1 MTYNRYISSIL
12 VLNISIASLA
22 QTPSSQVD
30 SAEIRRQAVAAALST
45 DGDAPSAPRVSGTDN
60 GNPAAAGTAGTAGT
74 ADSER
79 TSSAAG
85 TAGAADASEPE
96 TDYDAEAGA
105 FAAPV
110 THPDSILIL
119 GQTVHKSAI
128 QSVKSGQAPITNV
141 IDTLPTSVPGVNV
154 LLYNDNTWRYSKSDK
169 FIADNDLFTHN
180 WDEKSINPYKSPID
194 TLPEVWS
201 LWLVDELSGY
211 HAPCQAGRVTSRFG
225 WRHGRRHQ
233 GMDISLPSGTPLY
246 AVFDGKVRVSLS
258 MRGYGNL
265 IIIRHNNGMETFYA
279 HMSRRDVNTGDIVRA
294 GDIIGL
300 SGNTG
305 RSTGPHLHFE
315 TRCEG
320 LAFDPQRIIDFDSGN
335 LRQRMMVLK
344 RRYFDAGSRYDQNFD
359 DEFLN
364 EEDDK
369 KALEAKKK
377 ADAEA
382 ALKAQVYH
390 TVRSGDCLSRL
401 AKKYGTSVNAICRL
415 NKGLTPNTTLKLGRR
430 IRVR

>member
-1 MTYNRYISSIL
+1 MTYTKYLSLAIL
-12 VLNISIASLA
+12 TFYTTVALA
-22 QTPSSQVD
+22 QTPTTDPD
-30 SAEIRRQAVAAALST
+30 SLEMMRQAVQEALST
-45 DGDAPSAPRVSGTDN
+45 EDTDYAAE
-60 GNPAAAGTAGTAGT
+60 AAA
-74 ADSER
+74 ENL
-79 TSSAAG
+79 
-85 TAGAADASEPE
+85 
-96 TDYDAEAGA
+96 
-105 FAAPV
+105 PV
-110 THPDSILIL
+110 THPDSIRIL

-128 QSVKSGQAPITNV
+128 QSVRSGQTPTTNV

-154 LLYNDNTWRYSKSDK
+154 LLYNDNTWRYAKSDK
-169 FIADNDLFTHN
+169 FIAENDVFTKN
-180 WDEKSINPYKSPID
+180 WDEKAINAYKSPID
-194 TLPEVWS
+194 SLPEVWS
-201 LWLVDELSGY
+201 VWLVDELSSY
-211 HAPCQAGRVTSRFG
+211 HAPAPVSRVSSRFG

-233 GMDISLPSGTPLY
+233 GIDVSLPSGTPLY

-265 IIIRHNNGMETFYA
+265 IIIRHNNGTETFYA

-294 GDIIGL
+294 GDVIGL

-320 LAFDPQRIIDFDSGN
+320 LAFDPQRIIDFETGN
-335 LRQRMMVLK
+335 LRQRMVVLK

-382 ALKAQVYH
+382 AAKAIVYH
-390 TVRSGDCLSRL
+390 TVKSGDCLSRI
-401 AKKYGTSVNAICRL
+401 AKKYGTTVNAICKL
-415 NKGLTPNTTLKLGRR
+415 NKNLTPNTTLQLGRK

>member
-1 MTYNRYISSIL
+1 MTYTKYLTTLLLFCSI
-12 VLNISIASLA
+12 VSYA
-22 QTPSSQVD
+22 QKPSSQVD
-30 SAEIRRQAVAAALST
+30 SAELRRQAVAAALRGSDDT
-45 DGDAPSAPRVSGTDN
+45 EPAT
-60 GNPAAAGTAGTAGT
+60 AAAV
-74 ADSER
+74 ADTTN
-79 TSSAAG
+79 TS
-85 TAGAADASEPE
+85 SEPE
-96 TDYDAEAGA
+96 TDYASEAAAETSL
-105 FAAPV
+105 V
-110 THPDSILIL
+110 THPDSIRIL

-128 QSVKSGQAPITNV
+128 QSVRSGQSPLTNV

-154 LLYNDNTWRYSKSDK
+154 LLYNDNTWRYAKSDK
-169 FIADNDLFTHN
+169 FIADNDVFTHN
-180 WDEKSINPYKSPID
+180 WDEKAINPYKSPID
-194 TLPEVWS
+194 SLPEVWS
-201 LWLVDELSGY
+201 VWLVDELSGY
-211 HAPCQAGRVTSRFG
+211 HAPAQAGRVTSRFG

-233 GMDISLPSGTPLY
+233 GIDVSLPTGTPLY

-265 IIIRHNNGMETFYA
+265 IIIRHNNGMETFYG

-294 GDIIGL
+294 GDVIGL

-315 TRCEG
+315 ARCEG
-320 LAFDPQRIIDFDSGN
+320 LALDPQRIIDFESGN

-390 TVRSGDCLSRL
+390 TVRSGDCLSRI

-415 NKGLTPNTTLKLGRR
+415 NKNLTPNTTLQLGRK